1 MGRPSY
7 SIDADHPGT
16 EAAAEG
22 AAALAAGAILFQE
35 DATYSAV
42 LKAKAQSLFKLADEH
57 RGTFTV
63 SQPFY
68 KSYSG
73 YDDELAWAAVW
84 CVVCGLVGMA
94 SVRVCL

>member
-1 MGRPSY
+1 MWRPALKV
-7 SIDADHPGT
+7 DAQNPGT

-22 AAALAAGAILFQE
+22 AAALAAGAILFQ
-35 DATYSAV
+35 DDPTYSAV
-42 LKAKAQSLFKLADEH
+42 LKAKAKSLFKLADEH

-73 YDDELAWAAVW
+73 
-84 CVVCGLVGMA
+84 
-94 SVRVCL
+94 

>member
-7 SIDADHPGT
+7 AVTDKNPGT

-22 AAALAAGAILFQE
+22 AAALAAGAILFQN
-35 DATYSAV
+35 DGTYSAV

-73 YDDELAWAAVW
+73 YDGTSVSGFAV
-84 CVVCGLVGMA
+84 A
-94 SVRVCL
+94 NPQ